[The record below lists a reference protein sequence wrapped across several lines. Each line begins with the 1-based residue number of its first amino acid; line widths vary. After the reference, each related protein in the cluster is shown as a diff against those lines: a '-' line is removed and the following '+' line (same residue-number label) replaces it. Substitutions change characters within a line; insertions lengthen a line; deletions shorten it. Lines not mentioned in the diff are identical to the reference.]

1 MLKIRLA
8 APLLMCLMSMCDLTG
23 AILATPNES
32 GVAWGHFHFN
42 ARDLE
47 NARKFWLAVG
57 ATQGKPVGG
66 NECFEVKNSLVLVR
80 KFEVTGG
87 SEATIVNH
95 VGFRVKD
102 LDGTLARVKEA
113 GFRILTPA
121 ETTAKSHK
129 ANVMGPDELN
139 VELVGDPALDA
150 PIASHHVHFYD
161 TTLEET
167 RAWYVK
173 TFGAVPGKRD
183 AFQAADVPGINLSF
197 SAAKGPVKATR
208 GSAVDHIGF
217 EVKNLE
223 AFCKK
228 LEAAGMKLDRP
239 YTKVPQL
246 GIAIAFLTDPWG
258 TYIELTE
265 GLDPVK

>member
-1 MLKIRLA
+1 MT
-8 APLLMCLMSMCDLTG
+8 CLMSTCLSMG
-23 AILATPNES
+23 GNLAGPNES

-42 ARDLE
+42 ARDLDS
-47 NARKFWLAVG
+47 AKKFWLAVG
-57 ATQGKPVGG
+57 AVPGKALG
-66 NECFEVKNSLVLVR
+66 NNERFDVKNSVVLIR
-80 KFEVTGG
+80 KAEVAGS
-87 SEATIVNH
+87 SEATIVHH
-95 VGFRVKD
+95 VGFKVKD
-102 LDGTLARVKEA
+102 LDGVLAKVKEA

-129 ANVMGPDELN
+129 ANVMGPDDLN
-139 VELVGDPALDA
+139 VELVGDPTLDA
-150 PIASHHVHFYD
+150 PIASHHVHFYNANI
-161 TTLEET
+161 EET

-183 AFQAADVPGINLSF
+183 VFEAADVPGINLSF
-197 SAAKGPVKATR
+197 SLAKAPVKGTKGYA
-208 GSAVDHIGF
+208 ADHIGF

-228 LEAAGMKLDRP
+228 LEAGGAKFDRP

-265 GLDPVK
+265 GLDSLQ